1 MKETEQNEV
10 TKEVVLLAEKDLF
23 NDPENFMQPHRDK
36 ITGQPLKREFFNPP
50 EKSLPPCYKK
60 ARK

>member
-1 MKETEQNEV
+1 MKGMEQNEV
-10 TKEVVLLAEKDLF
+10 TREIVLLAEKDLF

-36 ITGQPLKREFFNPP
+36 NTRQSLKREFFNPP